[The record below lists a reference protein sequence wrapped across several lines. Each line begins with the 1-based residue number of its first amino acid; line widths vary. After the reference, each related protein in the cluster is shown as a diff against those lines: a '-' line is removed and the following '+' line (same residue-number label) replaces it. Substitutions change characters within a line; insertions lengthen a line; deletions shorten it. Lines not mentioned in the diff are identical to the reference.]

1 VIVAAEELNRHAGQ
15 VTMVDGGFVP
25 LHPVHVDY
33 FRAAA
38 ALGYPVLCNVSSDEW
53 VGRKHVPLLTQDER
67 AALIDAMRFVD
78 YVHLSSG
85 STGSVL
91 RALRPRLYAKGAD
104 WQDRLPD
111 EERTLCEELGIEI
124 VFLDTVSRS
133 STDLLRRYDEA
144 RAARA

>member
-15 VTMVDGGFVP
+15 VTMVDGGFDP
-25 LHPVHVDY
+25 LHPGHVDY

-85 STGSVL
+85 STASVL

-111 EERTLCEELGIEI
+111 EERMLCEELGIEI
-124 VFLDTVSRS
+124 VFLDTVSQS